1 MWKLEEV
8 YFNQKSRISQKKK
21 MNCIQNPIEIVRT
34 AY

>member
-21 MNCIQNPIEIVRT
+21 MNCIQNPIDSED
-34 AY
+34 